1 MEIIIALVAHLRHFT
16 RYVVQKVVHSMSNRV
31 KQLRYSTGTSLSGNT
46 DVRASQDAGLHN
58 KIEEQII
65 LLQFFVNLTQ

>member
-1 MEIIIALVAHLRHFT
+1 
-16 RYVVQKVVHSMSNRV
+16 MSNRV